1 MCFLKASGAL
11 ENVLILADV
20 AKARRKTPVL
30 GRCSG
35 APAGRAFTTIYT
47 TNGIL
52 T

>member
-1 MCFLKASGAL
+1 MCFPNVSAAL
-11 ENVLILADV
+11 ENVVILADV
-20 AKARRKTPVL
+20 AKVRRKTPVL